1 MLDDDTLISV
11 PDISFA
17 FSVWK
22 VMSIINL
29 KNLTADFSRQTLSCF
44 TVGFHSNFQTRLLGL
59 YRGNMS
65 QRQQECTAMAALSCR
80 IQKQQEVTCR
90 LFVFGGFCPHTLHV
104 IWACTTKH
112 ARHTQDVCCL
122 CDFTYFYISVHQYTS
137 VFNFKHISERIT
149 IMSYY
154 KE

>member
-29 KNLTADFSRQTLSCF
+29 KNLTADFSWQTLSCF
-44 TVGFHSNFQTRLLGL
+44 TVGFHSNFPTRLLGL

-90 LFVFGGFCPHTLHV
+90 LFVFGVFGGFLSTYP
-104 IWACTTKH
+104 A
-112 ARHTQDVCCL
+112 CCL
-122 CDFTYFYISVHQYTS
+122 FGPVLRSMLDIHRMFVACVASLIFTSVYISILLCLILNIS
-137 VFNFKHISERIT
+137 VRE
-149 IMSYY
+149 
-154 KE
+154 

>member
-29 KNLTADFSRQTLSCF
+29 ENLTADFSQQILSCF

-59 YRGNMS
+59 YQGNMS

-80 IQKQQEVTCR
+80 IQKQQEVTSR
-90 LFVFGGFCPHTLHV
+90 LFFFNHSFVHIPCMLFGPVLRSMLDIPRMFVAYVASLIFTSV
-104 IWACTTKH
+104 IRLTFILL
-112 ARHTQDVCCL
+112 CL
-122 CDFTYFYISVHQYTS
+122 ILNISVR
-137 VFNFKHISERIT
+137 E
-149 IMSYY
+149 
-154 KE
+154 

>member
-44 TVGFHSNFQTRLLGL
+44 TVGFHSNFPTRLLGL
-59 YRGNMS
+59 YQGNMS

-90 LFVFGGFCPHTLHV
+90 LFVFRVFWGVLSTYPACYLGLYYEACSTYPGCLLLVWLH
-104 IWACTTKH
+104 
-112 ARHTQDVCCL
+112 L
-122 CDFTYFYISVHQYTS
+122 FLHQCTS
-137 VFNFKHISERIT
+137 VYFCV
-149 IMSYY
+149 
-154 KE
+154 

>member
-22 VMSIINL
+22 VMSIKNL
-29 KNLTADFSRQTLSCF
+29 KNVTADFSRQTLSCF
-44 TVGFHSNFQTRLLGL
+44 TVGFHSNFQTRLLDL

-90 LFVFGGFCPHTLHV
+90 LFVFGFFVHIPCMLFGPVLRSMLDIPRMFVAYVASL
-104 IWACTTKH
+104 I
-112 ARHTQDVCCL
+112 
-122 CDFTYFYISVHQYTS
+122 FTSVYISILLCLILNIS
-137 VFNFKHISERIT
+137 VRE
-149 IMSYY
+149 
-154 KE
+154 